1 MQSAE
6 LADVGTHEAH
16 GISWSERD
24 EVEVLTFELS
34 GEVLAI
40 EAIRVFEILDVMA
53 DTIVPGALPL
63 VDRIVNFRG
72 KIIPV
77 ADLRLAFGMER
88 AERTVDSR
96 IVVIEL
102 DFDGE
107 VTLLGLW
114 ADRVLEV
121 TTFSRSECEEPPM
134 VGMRWK
140 REYLRCLARRPGGVT
155 ILPDLKTIFESVLLN
170 KTFN

>member
-1 MQSAE
+1 MQPAD
-6 LADVGTHEAH
+6 LADLGARDGY
-16 GISWSERD
+16 GIGWSERD
-24 EVEVLTFELS
+24 EVEVLAFELS

-40 EAIRVFEILDVMA
+40 EAIRVFEILDALA

-63 VDRIVNFRG
+63 VDRVVNFRG

-77 ADLRLAFGMER
+77 ADLRLAFEMDR
-88 AERTVDSR
+88 TDRTVDSR

-102 DFDGE
+102 DLDGE

-121 TTFSRSECEEPPM
+121 TTFARSECEEPPM
-134 VGMRWK
+134 VGMRWQ
-140 REYLRCLARRPGGVT
+140 RDYVRCLARRPNGVT
-155 ILPDLKTIFESVLLN
+155 IVPDLRAIFESALLD
-170 KTFN
+170 KASK

>member
-1 MQSAE
+1 MQLAE
-6 LADVGTHEAH
+6 LADVGANEAH
-16 GISWSERD
+16 GIAWSERD

-40 EAIRVFEILDVMA
+40 EAIRVFEILDVLT
-53 DTIVPGALPL
+53 DTVVPGAPPL

-88 AERTVDSR
+88 AEQTVDSR

-102 DFDGE
+102 TLDGE

-121 TTFSRSECEEPPM
+121 ATFVRSQCEEPPM
-134 VGMRWK
+134 VGMRWR
-140 REYLRCLARRPGGVT
+140 REYVRCLARRPNGVT
-155 ILPDLKTIFESVLLN
+155 IVPDLRTIFETVFLERAGS
-170 KTFN
+170 

>member
-1 MQSAE
+1 MQPAE
-6 LADVGTHEAH
+6 VLDVDAHEAH

-24 EVEVLTFELS
+24 ELEVLTFELS

-40 EAIRVFEILDVMA
+40 EAIRVFEILDVLV
-53 DTIVPGALPL
+53 DTIVPGAQPL

-88 AERTVDSR
+88 TERTVDSR

-102 DFDGE
+102 VLDGE
-107 VTLLGLW
+107 VTMLGLW

-121 TTFSRSECEEPPM
+121 TTFARSECEEPPM

-140 REYLRCLARRPGGVT
+140 REYVRCLARRPTGVT
-155 ILPDLKTIFESVLLN
+155 IVPDLKTIFESVLLD
-170 KTFN
+170 KTLN